1 MTEMTYN
8 NEFPVTIY
16 GNLKRIDDTKS
27 RGRCRIFYKYKNRNG
42 SYITDAFADK
52 LLSTVAYT
60 PVKGIYVAENNAKGD
75 YTNHGEKRTEG
86 RIYGIVPADYNLAW
100 EDHLDDDGIIRN
112 YACVDVILYTALYQE
127 AGQIFG
133 KSQSMELYP
142 KSIKGQWK
150 MYDGQK
156 YFEFTDGCFL
166 GLQVLGDNTV
176 PCFEGAAFYE
186 LDTIVDRLE
195 KLETLFKD
203 FQLEYIGG
211 TSSMDTNDIITDVE
225 NVEEEVIDTDGPV
238 FEEVEETPISEEETV
253 DEAVETE
260 ETTEVDAVEEENEE
274 VQVEES
280 IEESEESEEIEEE
293 QLEEFEETENLE
305 EITPTE
311 QFEQIIAD
319 LQATITT
326 LTRERDDYAIKFSAL
341 EQKYNELEKV
351 HNQNLKNEKIQII
364 TKYSNKL
371 DADTINEIL
380 ENVDSY
386 SITDLN
392 KELSYAFVEKNPHV
406 LSDVTGPL
414 FPKTKKLT
422 GAAMIV
428 SEYVE

>member
-1 MTEMTYN
+1 MTEMTYK

-127 AGQIFG
+127 AGQILG

-166 GLQVLGDNTV
+166 GLQVLGDNTI

-225 NVEEEVIDTDGPV
+225 NVEEVVDAAEPV

-253 DEAVETE
+253 EETVETE
-260 ETTEVDAVEEENEE
+260 ETTEVDAVEEEEE
-274 VQVEES
+274 KEVPVEEES
-280 IEESEESEEIEEE
+280 IEEAEEAEEIEEE
-293 QLEEFEETENLE
+293 QSEEVEETE
-305 EITPTE
+305 EIAPTE

-326 LTRERDDYAIKFSAL
+326 LTRERDDYAVRFSAL

-351 HNQNLKNEKIQII
+351 HNKNLKNEKIQII

-380 ENVDSY
+380 ENIDSY

-414 FPKTKKLT
+414 FPKQRKLT